1 MPSSSQAASAMLTAQ
16 SFASA
21 QTADASFQDA
31 DEFIDG
37 YGRKRDEDEREILK
51 LRGIVTHLRHRHLVH
66 KGAKVMK
73 IRAAELKRKRP
84 VCFLNDL
91 SYRYKT
97 IDAYMLNMNTIY
109 RYLFIFIANNEDDG
123 RASTTQTPPT
133 DVDIGKQCERRGTH
147 TVSIAP
153 GWVEL

>member
-21 QTADASFQDA
+21 QTADASFQDV

-73 IRAAELKRKRP
+73 IRMAQLKTKRA
-84 VCFLNDL
+84 VCFVNDL
-91 SYRYKT
+91 
-97 IDAYMLNMNTIY
+97 L
-109 RYLFIFIANNEDDG
+109 
-123 RASTTQTPPT
+123 
-133 DVDIGKQCERRGTH
+133 
-147 TVSIAP
+147 
-153 GWVEL
+153 